1 MGLFDYLRSSYDLGP
16 QFTDVELQTKD
27 IEECGVSG
35 TMTHYYLDKSGILWY
50 PDYTGTSTFEEIPKD
65 DERYSDKH
73 LFLNFEWISTG
84 QKGKYKV
91 HPITKYVEVYPATWK
106 GDYEDWP
113 RLKLH
118 FIKGRLM
125 DYEDITKERINN
137 NIC

>member
-1 MGLFDYLRSSYDLGP
+1 
-16 QFTDVELQTKD
+16 
-27 IEECGVSG
+27 
-35 TMTHYYLDKSGILWY
+35 LWC

-113 RLKLH
+113 RCRIHFRLGKLQD
-118 FIKGRLM
+118 F
-125 DYEDITKERINN
+125 EDITR
-137 NIC
+137 